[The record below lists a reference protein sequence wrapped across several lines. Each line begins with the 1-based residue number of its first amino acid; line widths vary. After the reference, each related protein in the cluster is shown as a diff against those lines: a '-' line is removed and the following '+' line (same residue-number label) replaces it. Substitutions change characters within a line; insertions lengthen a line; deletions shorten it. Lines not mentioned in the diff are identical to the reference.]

1 MQLPEADSLPA
12 VTHSVRR
19 PTRLVPGIRQGTHDK
34 FPIPACPDH
43 LHLDMAGIVVGEG
56 GGTDVDGQL

>member
-12 VTHSVRR
+12 VTHSIRR
-19 PTRLVPGIRQGTHDK
+19 PGRLVPGIRQGTHDK

-43 LHLDMAGIVVGEG
+43 LHLDMASIVVGEG